1 MEDGS
6 KKLANQK
13 FAIILLGDSSV
24 GKTAIFN
31 RCINNK
37 FEENNNASI
46 GVEFSTKTYT
56 YQDKDYSLQ
65 IFDTA
70 GEERFRCI
78 TQSYY
83 HLGEGAFIIFDL
95 TNKDT
100 LESVKIWLKDIEE
113 ANNNN
118 TKLIILG
125 NKNDLKEEHKIPD
138 DEIND
143 FLSEFNIKFF
153 KVSAKDGSNIEEA
166 IYQMIDLLVNDSID
180 VSIIERIKSKNLK
193 EKKNMDKC
201 C

>member
-6 KKLANQK
+6 KKLAKQK

-166 IYQMIDLLVNDSID
+166 IYQMIDLLVKDSID
-180 VSIIERIKSKNLK
+180 ISIKERIKSKSLK
-193 EKKNMDKC
+193 KKKNMDKC

>member
-6 KKLANQK
+6 KKLAKQK

-37 FEENNNASI
+37 FEENNNTSI

-113 ANNNN
+113 SNNNN

-180 VSIIERIKSKNLK
+180 ISIKERIKSKSLK
-193 EKKNMDKC
+193 EKKSMDKC

>member
-6 KKLANQK
+6 KKLAKQK
-13 FAIILLGDSSV
+13 FAIILLGDSNV

-37 FEENNNASI
+37 FEENNNSSI

-180 VSIIERIKSKNLK
+180 ISIKERIKSKSLK